1 MMSKSGKQQQN
12 VSSKPFKIL
21 NEYQYAQTAV
31 SELIHAI
38 DVPDPQL
45 VYVYGPS
52 GCGKSALISHLFL
65 EFAEIHPEAAC
76 KLVTASEFAAKFAAA
91 SANVRIPE
99 FQRKLRSL
107 DLLVLEDIQSLENR
121 TQTQRELLSVLDEI
135 LKQGGRVILS
145 STKPPGELSHF
156 HKKLV
161 NRFHGGVCA
170 LISPLKYQSRLEL
183 LTFWAKYEQIPLETT
198 ELSLIAHKK
207 ELSPRELYALLIQLR
222 TVSRIN
228 QQPLNASFVKQ
239 YLEGN
244 IEPLK
249 TSIAKITKA
258 VCREFK
264 TSLQE
269 IRSAN
274 RSQQVVLPRQC
285 AMFLSRELTDK
296 SLAEIA
302 HYFNRKNHSTVIH
315 AYRQIQHD
323 LKKSP
328 GLRQQISRIQ
338 QQLGVYLF

>member
-1 MMSKSGKQQQN
+1 MSKSGKQQQN
-12 VSSKPFKIL
+12 VSIKPFKIL

-52 GCGKSALISHLFL
+52 GCGKSALISHLYL

-76 KLVTASEFAAKFAAA
+76 KLITASEFAAKFAAA
-91 SANVRIPE
+91 SASVRIPE

-107 DLLVLEDIQSLENR
+107 DLLVLEDVQSLENR

-135 LKQGGRVILS
+135 LKQGGRIILS

-170 LISPLKYQSRLEL
+170 LIRPLKYQSRLEL
-183 LTFWAKYEQIPLETT
+183 LTFWANSEQIPLETT

-228 QQPLNASFVKQ
+228 QQSLNASFVKQ

-244 IEPLK
+244 IEPPK
-249 TSIAKITKA
+249 TSIAKITRA

-264 TSLQE
+264 TDLQE

-285 AMFLSRELTDK
+285 AMFLSRELTGK

-302 HYFNRKNHSTVIH
+302 LYFNRKNHSTVIH